1 MSKKLIFFLAH
12 IDDFEISCLGYL
24 FKYFK
29 EYDKIQIIIA
39 STWSKKESI
48 WKSNLEKIKK
58 YLNKDIDYINL
69 NFNQRRLTS
78 DFDDVKDKF
87 YNIIT
92 FNSNIRFDIVTHDAE
107 DCHTDHTAVYKIA
120 KGLFKYTDR
129 FLSIYSPSSSSFNPN
144 FWVGISDLELDFKKK
159 LVVNYNIENEQ
170 SYSSVGNYLQ
180 DNGIENF
187 LNNSYFF
194 ENFIYLDFNYYECYK
209 LLKWR

>member
-1 MSKKLIFFLAH
+1 MV
-12 IDDFEISCLGYL
+12 ETT
-24 FKYFK
+24 
-29 EYDKIQIIIA
+29 
-39 STWSKKESI
+39 STR
-48 WKSNLEKIKK
+48 LRA
-58 YLNKDIDYINL
+58 LVTAT
-69 NFNQRRLTS
+69 FRRL
-78 DFDDVKDKF
+78 KP
-87 YNIIT
+87 
-92 FNSNIRFDIVTHDAE
+92 
-107 DCHTDHTAVYKIA
+107 
-120 KGLFKYTDR
+120 DR

-159 LVVNYNIENEQ
+159 LIVNYNIENEQ